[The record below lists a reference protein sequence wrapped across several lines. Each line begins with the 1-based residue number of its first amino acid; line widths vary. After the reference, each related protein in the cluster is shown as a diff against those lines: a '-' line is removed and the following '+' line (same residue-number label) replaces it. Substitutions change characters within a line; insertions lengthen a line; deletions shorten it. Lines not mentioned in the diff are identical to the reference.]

1 MSDEQEVVTE
11 SVDSTTVSEPGRV
24 AVNAAWER
32 MQQKGLPGWVLTVIE
47 SYAPGF
53 DPKGS
58 APYYEEAARE
68 AGGHVHY
75 KSIMLDGRPAY
86 FIILA
91 ESLRISTLELQ
102 RIMAA
107 WNAWRRSQPAAVP

>member
-1 MSDEQEVVTE
+1 MSDEQNGVTA
-11 SVDSTTVSEPGRV
+11 SAHTTVSDPGRV
-24 AVNAAWER
+24 AVNAALER
-32 MQQKGLPGWVLTVIE
+32 MRQNRLPGWVLNVIE

-53 DPKGS
+53 DPKGA

-75 KSIMLDGRPAY
+75 MSIMLEGKPAY

-91 ESLRISTLELQ
+91 DSPRINTLELQ
-102 RIMAA
+102 KIMAE
-107 WNAWRRSQPAAVP
+107 WNSWRRR

>member
-1 MSDEQEVVTE
+1 MWNEQKDGDE
-11 SVDSTTVSEPGRV
+11 SVNTATVSDPGRV
-24 AVNAAWER
+24 AVNAARER
-32 MQQKGLPGWVLTVIE
+32 MRQKRLPGWVLNVIE

-53 DPKGS
+53 DPKGA

-75 KSIMLDGRPAY
+75 MSIMFEGKPAY

-107 WNAWRRSQPAAVP
+107 WNAWRRSQPTAAP

>member
-1 MSDEQEVVTE
+1 MSDEQEVVDE
-11 SVDSTTVSEPGRV
+11 SVNTATVLEPGRV
-24 AVNAAWER
+24 AVHAALER
-32 MQQKGLPGWVLTVIE
+32 MRQKGLPGWVLTVIE

-75 KSIMLDGRPAY
+75 KSIMLDGKPAY

-91 ESLRISTLELQ
+91 ETLRITPLELQ
-102 RIMAA
+102 RIMAG
-107 WNAWRRSQPAAVP
+107 WNAWRRNQPSAAP